1 MFVDGLVRIFW
12 TNLRAWCRL
21 GASVVI
27 DFYSIENWCPRETIK
42 DYVDEIIFLLGNFR
56 PVIFFFFK
64 SRINCGSPEQNNTEL
79 KELTNKSSQNDN
91 HTNVNEHLVV
101 MTVI

>member
-1 MFVDGLVRIFW
+1 MD
-12 TNLRAWCRL
+12 LRATD
-21 GASVVI
+21 ASCKNL
-27 DFYSIENWCPRETIK
+27 F
-42 DYVDEIIFLLGNFR
+42 
-56 PVIFFFFK
+56 FFFFK

>member
-1 MFVDGLVRIFW
+1 MRRVRTCF
-12 TNLRAWCRL
+12 
-21 GASVVI
+21 
-27 DFYSIENWCPRETIK
+27 F
-42 DYVDEIIFLLGNFR
+42 
-56 PVIFFFFK
+56 FFFFK

>member
-1 MFVDGLVRIFW
+1 MD
-12 TNLRAWCRL
+12 LRATD
-21 GASVVI
+21 ASCKNL
-27 DFYSIENWCPRETIK
+27 F
-42 DYVDEIIFLLGNFR
+42 F
-56 PVIFFFFK
+56 FFFFK

-91 HTNVNEHLVV
+91 PTNVNEHLVV

>member
-1 MFVDGLVRIFW
+1 M
-12 TNLRAWCRL
+12 
-21 GASVVI
+21 I

-56 PVIFFFFK
+56 PVIAQIVNHEAWIWEQRMRRVRTCFFFFK
-64 SRINCGSPEQNNTEL
+64 SRINCGSPEQNNTEQ

-101 MTVI
+101 ITVI